1 MDFFS
6 FSEIQGLFETGL
18 EFKVGAGT
26 LRIKITQEKTIHYAK
41 LCDVHIHA
49 K

>member
-6 FSEIQGLFETGL
+6 FSEIQGLFEAGL
-18 EFKVGAGT
+18 EFK
-26 LRIKITQEKTIHYAK
+26 RIKITQEKTIHYAK